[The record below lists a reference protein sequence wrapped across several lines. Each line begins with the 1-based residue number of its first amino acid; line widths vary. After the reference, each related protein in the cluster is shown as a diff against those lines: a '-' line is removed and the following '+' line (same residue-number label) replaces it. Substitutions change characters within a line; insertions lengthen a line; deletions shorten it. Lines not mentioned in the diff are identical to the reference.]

1 MTAEEHAMDEIAWS
15 RAAKRAIQQDL
26 PESAAA
32 ACLAFVLEPL
42 AENPATVTYPG
53 GVEPRW

>member
-1 MTAEEHAMDEIAWS
+1 MDEIAWS

-26 PESAAA
+26 PESAVA